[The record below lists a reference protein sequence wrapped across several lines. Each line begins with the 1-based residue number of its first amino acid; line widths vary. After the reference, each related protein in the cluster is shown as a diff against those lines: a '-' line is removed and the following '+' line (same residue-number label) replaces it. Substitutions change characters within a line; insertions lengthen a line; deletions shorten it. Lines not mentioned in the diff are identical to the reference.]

1 MKETIEKAGFKVEI
15 ATLSGELIS
24 AGSVRLKPDL
34 KISDVSV
41 LDYEGFIIPCL
52 AVDDRVV
59 PPQKEIVTLIKEIKV
74 KPIAAQLGSIKIL
87 AKAGLLKDKKYA
99 SAIEFSDPYFE
110 SSILSGTGVVKDF
123 FAYDALMVYYYTKV
137 INIMTRQSI
146 SFTQPNDEWLK
157 TQVDSKEY
165 SSKSELVNDL
175 VRQAR
180 KQQRQI
186 DWIGS
191 KLKSAENSGFTND
204 SKEQILLKSKSLLN
218 E

>member
-1 MKETIEKAGFKVEI
+1 MYIYIT
-15 ATLSGELIS
+15 T
-24 AGSVRLKPDL
+24 
-34 KISDVSV
+34 
-41 LDYEGFIIPCL
+41 
-52 AVDDRVV
+52 
-59 PPQKEIVTLIKEIKV
+59 
-74 KPIAAQLGSIKIL
+74 
-87 AKAGLLKDKKYA
+87 
-99 SAIEFSDPYFE
+99 
-110 SSILSGTGVVKDF
+110 
-123 FAYDALMVYYYTKV
+123 

-186 DWIGS
+186 DWVRL
-191 KLKSAENSGFTND
+191 KLESAENSGFTND